1 MYVLMAFAMWRSF
14 IVEQECVVVGLTV
27 HEKIEKLVARKPG
40 VTRLQMKAA
49 IKCSTAAISKEYRRM
64 VDEKRLKEDDS
75 AIPFKYFPGRK
86 SRAA

>member
-1 MYVLMAFAMWRSF
+1 MS
-14 IVEQECVVVGLTV
+14 LTV

-40 VTRLQMKAA
+40 VTRQQMKAT
-49 IKCSTAAISKEYRRM
+49 IKCSMAAISKECRRM
-64 VDEKRLKEDDS
+64 VDEKRLKEDAS